1 MESMESMIK
10 EGMTGMNPQSQEG
23 QLVMMMKMMVQ
34 QSRAQDKLFERTGIE
49 EDQLNQS
56 IAKLEL

>member
-23 QLVMMMKMMVQ
+23 QLAMMLKMMVQ
-34 QSRAQDKLFERTGIE
+34 QARAQDKLFERT
-49 EDQLNQS
+49 
-56 IAKLEL
+56 